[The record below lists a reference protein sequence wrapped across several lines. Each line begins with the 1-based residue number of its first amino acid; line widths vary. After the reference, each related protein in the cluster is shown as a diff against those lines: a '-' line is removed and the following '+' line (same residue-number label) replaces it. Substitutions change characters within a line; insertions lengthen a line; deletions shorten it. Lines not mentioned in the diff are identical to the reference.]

1 MDKFSIDGLI
11 RDLMALNRVARSGSA
26 AKLRVTWKQSPT
38 ARTLASI
45 AERTDRNHHRN
56 HQAPPVRRVQSILA
70 DLAKKNEAKVK

>member
-1 MDKFSIDGLI
+1 MDKLSIDGLI

-56 HQAPPVRRVQSILA
+56 HQAPPVRRVQSIMEQLINRTEN
-70 DLAKKNEAKVK
+70 K

>member
-1 MDKFSIDGLI
+1 MSIDGLI

-26 AKLRVTWKQSPT
+26 SKLRITWKNTPT
-38 ARTLASI
+38 ARTLAGI
-45 AERTDRNHHRN
+45 AQRTDRNHQR